1 MLSIGGQIRFPTMG
15 MAGQI
20 CPNNWCNCYKKPGHG
35 KDRCLKLH
43 GKLPNFGKNR
53 KSKGGQ
59 QGNQEYTHLF
69 ATQPSDE
76 SSQDTREF
84 NKEEI
89 EKLGSLLGTLAKP
102 LGACSLALAGKSLI
116 SHVLSASNIN
126 FPNSWVIDSGATN
139 HMTNSSLKFSI
150 YSPYP
155 SNIKITTAD
164 GSLTT
169 VVDQGEIKIHPFLA
183 LKNVLHVPK
192 LSTNLVSIRKLIQNM
207 NCSVIFHLTLCFS
220 GLGLG
225 EDDVTC

>member
-1 MLSIGGQIRFPTMG
+1 MSEVSEPTNTSTVLAFETLATHVLGKRKLSHLVGKRPNLSDLKFHVWDEEDSMIMSWLWNSMVPKINTDALAMVSNRNPTMLSIGGQIRFPTMG

-59 QGNQEYTHLF
+59 Q
-69 ATQPSDE
+69 
-76 SSQDTREF
+76 DTGEF

-89 EKLGSLLGTLAKP
+89 EKLRSLLGTLAKP
-102 LGACSLALAGKSLI
+102 LGACSLALA
-116 SHVLSASNIN
+116 
-126 FPNSWVIDSGATN
+126 GATN

-169 VVDQGEIKIHPFLA
+169 VVDQG
-183 LKNVLHVPK
+183 
-192 LSTNLVSIRKLIQNM
+192 
-207 NCSVIFHLTLCFS
+207 
-220 GLGLG
+220 LGLG